1 MRVLSSTPHLRPTP
15 VGEHVTMSR
24 VWRFAIPVAVLV
36 AVGGYAASSLAAS
49 DLDVTP
55 RKTIVIDDDTD
66 RQQPADGRE
75 RPGTKGDDRG
85 DDGRK
90 TDDADDGDDVD
101 VVEPDVD
108 DLDDLDDDADPAE
121 RTDDRGD
128 DG

>member
-1 MRVLSSTPHLRPTP
+1 
-15 VGEHVTMSR
+15 MSR

-66 RQQPADGRE
+66 RQQPGDDRE
-75 RPGTKGDDRG
+75 RPGQKGDDRG

-90 TDDADDGDDVD
+90 TDGDDVD

-108 DLDDLDDDADPAE
+108 DLDDADGNADPAD
-121 RTDDRGD
+121 RTDDRGGD
-128 DG
+128 D

>member
-1 MRVLSSTPHLRPTP
+1 MTHGL
-15 VGEHVTMSR
+15 
-24 VWRFAIPVAVLV
+24 
-36 AVGGYAASSLAAS
+36 
-49 DLDVTP
+49 
-55 RKTIVIDDDTD
+55 DDDTD

-90 TDDADDGDDVD
+90 TDDQDDVD

-108 DLDDLDDDADPAE
+108 DLDDLDDQDGVAPAD

-128 DG
+128 DDG

>member
-1 MRVLSSTPHLRPTP
+1 
-15 VGEHVTMSR
+15 MSR

-85 DDGRK
+85 DDGRR
-90 TDDADDGDDVD
+90 TDDAGDGDDVD

-108 DLDDLDDDADPAE
+108 DLDDDDDDAEAPD
-121 RTDDRGD
+121 RTDDG
-128 DG
+128 

>member
-1 MRVLSSTPHLRPTP
+1 MRVLSSTAHLRPTLASK
-15 VGEHVTMSR
+15 HVTMSR
-24 VWRFAIPVAVLV
+24 VWRFAIPLAVLV

-90 TDDADDGDDVD
+90 TDDGVD

-108 DLDDLDDDADPAE
+108 DLDDDDDAEPAE

>member
-1 MRVLSSTPHLRPTP
+1 
-15 VGEHVTMSR
+15 MSR
-24 VWRFAIPVAVLV
+24 VWRFAIPLVVLI

-85 DDGRK
+85 DDGRR
-90 TDDADDGDDVD
+90 TDDADDGDDPD

-108 DLDDLDDDADPAE
+108 NLGDDDDADPAE
-121 RTDDRGD
+121 RTDDRGL